1 VDLTLGAALLA
12 GLLSFLSPCVLPVVP
27 AYLGQLGIIAVR
39 DPLAGRATSLVPV
52 GAAAG
57 TGGIGAIPIGGGGIP
72 LGDAGSSG
80 RASEALGSLGGSG
93 GQTQS
98 TSPSVRPRWS
108 GWRAMPN
115 AFAFVL
121 GFTVVFTVLGVAA
134 YFVAGP
140 LRDNLPLLRQVGGVI
155 LVILGLNLMGVL
167 RLRTLARSWKPLE
180 RFGGA
185 APGTRRGGVV
195 GGFALGSVFA
205 LGWTPCIGPT
215 LGAILTMAAVGTSPQ
230 VVSLLIAY
238 SIGLGIPFILMAL
251 AVDRAPLITRP
262 LLRYS
267 RQIEIA
273 GGALIVF
280 LGFALIFDWLGMFAR
295 TFSFLWPNV

>member
-1 VDLTLGAALLA
+1 MDLTLGAALLA

-27 AYLGQLGIIAVR
+27 AYLGQLGILAVQS
-39 DPLAGRATSLVPV
+39 PLAAPATGLLVA

-57 TGGIGAIPIGGGGIP
+57 ATSVGPPGGPPAPSGTAGATGRRMSA
-72 LGDAGSSG
+72 
-80 RASEALGSLGGSG
+80 
-93 GQTQS
+93 
-98 TSPSVRPRWS
+98 

-121 GFTVVFTVLGVAA
+121 GFSVVFTVLGVAA

-140 LRDNLPLLRQVGGVI
+140 LRDNLPLLRQVGGII

-180 RFGGA
+180 RFGGEQ
-185 APGTRRGGVV
+185 PGVRRGGVV
-195 GGFALGSVFA
+195 GGFALGSIFA

-230 VVSLLIAY
+230 VVGLLVAY

-267 RQIEIA
+267 RQIEVA

-280 LGFALIFDWLGMFAR
+280 LGLALIFDWLGMFAR
-295 TFSFLWPNV
+295 TFSFLWPSV

>member
-1 VDLTLGAALLA
+1 
-12 GLLSFLSPCVLPVVP
+12 
-27 AYLGQLGIIAVR
+27 
-39 DPLAGRATSLVPV
+39 
-52 GAAAG
+52 
-57 TGGIGAIPIGGGGIP
+57 
-72 LGDAGSSG
+72 
-80 RASEALGSLGGSG
+80 
-93 GQTQS
+93 
-98 TSPSVRPRWS
+98 
-108 GWRAMPN
+108 MPN

-121 GFTVVFTVLGVAA
+121 GFSVVFTVLGVAA

-140 LRDNLPLLRQVGGVI
+140 LRDNLPLLRQVGGII
-155 LVILGLNLMGVL
+155 LVVLGLNLMGVL
-167 RLRTLARSWKPLE
+167 RLRTLSRSWKPLE
-180 RFGGA
+180 RFGGER
-185 APGTRRGGVV
+185 PGARRSGVI

-230 VVSLLIAY
+230 VVSLLLAY

-251 AVDRAPLITRP
+251 AVDRAPLVTRP

-280 LGFALIFDWLGMFAR
+280 LGLALIFDWLGMFAR
-295 TFSFLWPNV
+295 TFSFLWPSV

>member
-1 VDLTLGAALLA
+1 MDLTLGAALLA

-27 AYLGQLGIIAVR
+27 AYLGQLGIIAVHN
-39 DPLAGRATSLVPV
+39 PLAAASTGLI
-52 GAAAG
+52 AAG
-57 TGGIGAIPIGGGGIP
+57 AVASAGMPSAPGGAI
-72 LGDAGSSG
+72 GSV
-80 RASEALGSLGGSG
+80 
-93 GQTQS
+93 
-98 TSPSVRPRWS
+98 SPPPRTRRLSS

-121 GFTVVFTVLGVAA
+121 GFSVVFTVLGVAA

-140 LRDNLPLLRQVGGVI
+140 LRDNLPLLRQVGGII
-155 LVILGLNLMGVL
+155 LVVLGLNLMGVL
-167 RLRTLARSWKPLE
+167 RFRTLARSWKPLE
-180 RFGGA
+180 RFGGEQ
-185 APGTRRGGVV
+185 PGARRGGVV

-205 LGWTPCIGPT
+205 VGWTPCIGPT

-230 VVSLLIAY
+230 VVGLLVAY

-267 RQIEIA
+267 RQIEVA

-280 LGFALIFDWLGMFAR
+280 LGLALFFDWLGMFAR
-295 TFSFLWPNV
+295 AFSFLWPNV

>member
-1 VDLTLGAALLA
+1 MDLTLGAALLA

-27 AYLGQLGIIAVR
+27 AYLGQLGIIAVHN
-39 DPLAGRATSLVPV
+39 PLAAASTGLI
-52 GAAAG
+52 AAG
-57 TGGIGAIPIGGGGIP
+57 AVASAGMPSAPGGVIG
-72 LGDAGSSG
+72 SV
-80 RASEALGSLGGSG
+80 
-93 GQTQS
+93 
-98 TSPSVRPRWS
+98 SPPPHARRLSS

-121 GFTVVFTVLGVAA
+121 GFSVVFTVLGVAA

-140 LRDNLPLLRQVGGVI
+140 LRDNLPLLRQVGGII

-167 RLRTLARSWKPLE
+167 RFQRLARSWKPLE
-180 RFGGA
+180 RFGGER
-185 APGTRRGGVV
+185 PGARRGGVV

-205 LGWTPCIGPT
+205 VGWTPCIGPT

-230 VVSLLIAY
+230 VVGLLVAY

-267 RQIEIA
+267 RQIEVA

-280 LGFALIFDWLGMFAR
+280 LGLALFFDWLGMFAR
-295 TFSFLWPNV
+295 AFSFLWPNV

>member
-39 DPLAGRATSLVPV
+39 DPLSNRSTGLVAASAAAGA
-52 GAAAG
+52 GAAASVPLV
-57 TGGIGAIPIGGGGIP
+57 TGAGQP
-72 LGDAGSSG
+72 LGAGDFGSS
-80 RASEALGSLGGSG
+80 SG
-93 GQTQS
+93 QPPIP
-98 TSPSVRPRWS
+98 SPTTRRRPA

-121 GFTVVFTVLGVAA
+121 GFSTVFTVLGVAA

-167 RLRTLARSWKPLE
+167 RFRTLARSWKPLE
-180 RFGGA
+180 RFGGER
-185 APGTRRGGVV
+185 PGVRRGGVL

-295 TFSFLWPNV
+295 TFSFLWPSV